1 MAKADM
7 TRHRAR
13 PALGGILV
21 LCAVFV
27 IDTYFIFSAVQG
39 DNGVFRRVQILAE
52 ADILQE
58 DRDRLALELAG
69 MKNRTR
75 RLSDEYLDLDLLDEQ
90 TRDILGYVRAD
101 EIVIQ

>member
-1 MAKADM
+1 MAKAEM

-21 LCAVFV
+21 LCAVFL
-27 IDTYFIFSAVQG
+27 IDAYFVFSAVQG
-39 DNGVFRRVQILAE
+39 DNGVFRRVQIMAE
-52 ADILQE
+52 ADILQDE
-58 DRDRLALELAG
+58 RDRLAMELAG
-69 MKNRTR
+69 MKNKTS

-90 TRDILGYVRAD
+90 ARDILGYVRAD

>member
-1 MAKADM
+1 M

-21 LCAVFV
+21 LCTVILIDAYFV
-27 IDTYFIFSAVQG
+27 FSAVQG
-39 DNGVFRRVQILAE
+39 ENGVFRRVQILAE

-58 DRDRLALELAG
+58 DRDRLVLELAG